1 MIYRL
6 FLGIMVLVNRNH
18 VLKGN
23 RAMVCFME
31 DSTHS

>member
-1 MIYRL
+1 MICRL
-6 FLGIMVLVNRNH
+6 LLGIIVLANRNH

-31 DSTHS
+31 DSTHA